1 MTARSKLARR
11 LEALKGVR
19 VLCVGDLML
28 DRYVYGAVERISPEA
43 PIPILHVS
51 DQTVML
57 GGAGNVARNLVGL
70 GAHVEFVAVIGEDE
84 AGRQVAKL
92 LADEDGITGRVI
104 SDPKRQTPVKTRF
117 IAGGQHMLRTDEES
131 VVPLRDTVAEKLCEK
146 VAKLMPK
153 VDALILSDYA
163 KGVLRPTVTARLI
176 AAANKA
182 GRPVVVDPKG
192 TDYGRYTRADVLTP
206 NRDEL
211 GLVTGMDVSGDA
223 AIEAAARELMASSAL
238 GAVLVTRGAEGMSL
252 FEQSGARHFTARARE
267 VFDVSGA
274 GDTVVAAIGAGLGAG
289 IPLADAAAIA
299 NLAASI
305 VVGKLGTAV
314 SYAKELRHVLQ
325 RRDLAASEAKLMPP
339 GEAAEQVAEWR
350 AKGQRIGFTNGC
362 FDLLHPGHIALLAQA
377 REACDRV
384 VVGLNSDASARRLK
398 GRSRPVQGEMARGAV
413 LASLANVDLVVLFDD
428 DTPIKL
434 IEALRPDVLVKGAD
448 YSRDDVVGGDFVE
461 AHGGRVILAELVPGH
476 STTRTISKLAK

>member
-1 MTARSKLARR
+1 MSARSKLARS
-11 LEALKGVR
+11 LEALQGVR

-43 PIPILHVS
+43 PIPILHVG
-51 DQTVML
+51 DETVML

-70 GAHVEFVAVIGEDE
+70 GAAVDFVTVVGEDE
-84 AGRQVAKL
+84 AGRRVDKL
-92 LADEDGITGRVI
+92 LAGEDGITGHVI
-104 SDPKRQTPVKTRF
+104 PEAERQTPVKTRF
-117 IAGGQHMLRTDEES
+117 IASSQQLLRTDEES
-131 VVPLRDTVAEKLCEK
+131 VKPLPDEVAEKLCEK
-146 VAKLMPK
+146 VAKLTAK
-153 VDALILSDYA
+153 ADAVVLSDYA

-192 TDYGRYTRADVLTP
+192 TDYARYTRADVLTP
-206 NRDEL
+206 NRHEL
-211 GLVTGMDVSGDA
+211 GVVTGMDVSGDA
-223 AIEAAARELMASSAL
+223 AIEAAARELMAKTAL
-238 GAVLVTRGAEGMSL
+238 GAALVTRGSEGMSL
-252 FEQSGARHFTARARE
+252 FDQTGAHHFAAQARE

-289 IPLADAAAIA
+289 IPLADAAKIA

-314 SYAKELRHVLQ
+314 SYAEELRHVLQ
-325 RRDLAASEAKLMPP
+325 RRDLAASEAKMVPLRD
-339 GEAAEQVAEWR
+339 AVKRVAQCR

-362 FDLLHPGHIALLAQA
+362 FDLLHPGHIALIAQA
-377 REACDRV
+377 REACDHL

-398 GRSRPVQGEMARGAV
+398 GRERPVQSEMARGAV
-413 LASLANVDLVVLFDD
+413 LASLANVDLVVQFDD
-428 DTPIKL
+428 DTPMTL
-434 IEALRPDVLVKGAD
+434 IEALRPEVLVKGAD
-448 YSRDDVVGGDFVE
+448 YSRANVVGGDFVE
-461 AHGGRVILAELVPGH
+461 AYGGTVILAELVPGQ

>member
-1 MTARSKLARR
+1 MSARSELARR
-11 LEALKGVR
+11 LESLRGVR

-43 PIPILHVS
+43 PIPIIHVR
-51 DQTVML
+51 DETVML

-70 GAHVEFVAVIGEDE
+70 GAEVEFVTVVGADE
-84 AGRQVAKL
+84 AGRRVTKL
-92 LADEDGITGRVI
+92 LGREDGINGHVI
-104 SDPKRQTPVKTRF
+104 SEAKRQTPVKTRF
-117 IAGGQHMLRTDEES
+117 IAGGQQLLRADEES
-131 VVPLRDTVAEKLCEK
+131 VTPLRDPVAEKLCEK
-146 VAKLMPK
+146 VAKLTPK
-153 VDALILSDYA
+153 VQAVVLSDYA

-192 TDYGRYTRADVLTP
+192 TDYARYTRADVLTP
-206 NRDEL
+206 NRHEL
-211 GLVTGMDVSGDA
+211 GVVTGMDVSGDA
-223 AIEAAARELMASSAL
+223 AIEAAARELMAKTAL

-252 FEQSGARHFTARARE
+252 FDQAGAHHFAAQARE

-289 IPLADAAAIA
+289 IALADAAAIA

-314 SYAKELRHVLQ
+314 TYADELRHVLQ
-325 RRDLAASEAKLMPP
+325 RRDLAASEAKMVPLS
-339 GEAAEQVAEWR
+339 EAVEQVAEWR
-350 AKGQRIGFTNGC
+350 AKGGRIGFTNGC

-377 REACDRV
+377 REACDHL

-398 GRSRPVQGEMARGAV
+398 GRTRPVQSEMARGAV

-428 DTPIKL
+428 DTPMAL

-448 YSRDDVVGGDFVE
+448 YRRADVVGGDFVE
-461 AHGGRVILAELVPGH
+461 AYGGSVILAELVPGH
-476 STTRTISKLAK
+476 STTGTISKLAK

>member
-1 MTARSKLARR
+1 MSARPKLARS
-11 LEALKGVR
+11 LEALRGVR

-43 PIPILHVS
+43 PIPILHVG
-51 DQTVML
+51 DETVML

-70 GAHVEFVAVIGEDE
+70 GAEVEFVTVVGEDE
-84 AGRQVAKL
+84 AGRRVTEL
-92 LADEDGITGRVI
+92 LAREDGIVGRVI
-104 SDPKRQTPVKTRF
+104 PEAKRQTPVKTRF
-117 IAGGQHMLRTDEES
+117 IAGGQQLLRTDEES
-131 VVPLRDTVAEKLCEK
+131 VTPLSDKVAEKLCET
-146 VAKLMPK
+146 VAKLTAK
-153 VDALILSDYA
+153 ADAVVLSDYA

-192 TDYGRYTRADVLTP
+192 SDYGRYTRADVLTP
-206 NRDEL
+206 NRHEL
-211 GLVTGMDVSGDA
+211 GTVTGMDISGDA
-223 AIEAAARELMASSAL
+223 AVEAAARELMAKTAL

-252 FEQSGARHFTARARE
+252 FDQAGAHHFAAQARE

-314 SYAKELRHVLQ
+314 SYADELRHVLQ
-325 RRDLAASEAKLMPP
+325 RRDLAASEAKMVPP
-339 GEAAEQVAEWR
+339 GEAAKRVAGWR
-350 AKGQRIGFTNGC
+350 AKGQRVGFTNGC

-377 REACDRV
+377 REACDRL

-398 GRSRPVQGEMARGAV
+398 GRERPVQGETARGAV
-413 LASLANVDLVVLFDD
+413 LASLANVDLVVPFDD
-428 DTPIKL
+428 DTPMAL
-434 IEALRPDVLVKGAD
+434 IEALRPEVLVKGAD
-448 YSRDDVVGGDFVE
+448 YRRTDVVGGDFVE
-461 AHGGRVILAELVPGH
+461 AYGGTVVLAELVPGH
-476 STTRTISKLAK
+476 STTRTIAKLAK